1 MQIIEKITSFIEG
14 TDSRMDVVFDLCGP
28 SILISTPSYR
38 NSFLDITN
46 RGCKIKCITEVTP
59 DNIELI
65 KQILGLVT
73 ELRHLDGI
81 KGGFAIT
88 EDEYIAT
95 STIHSEKP
103 LDEVYYSNVEAVVEQ
118 GRYTFDTFWRNAI
131 PIEKRISEIENGIP
145 PEVIETIHDP
155 VKLQFKVM
163 ELLNRSNEEILVVFS
178 TANAFHRQRRAGS
191 IDFLKEVG
199 KIKPNIRIK
208 ILTPQDSVIH
218 DICSKLVNSAN
229 FQFKFIE
236 PMAQASILVVDRKY
250 SLVAELKDDTK
261 QTIAESIGFATYSN
275 SIPTVSTYAM
285 IFDIIW
291 NQTSMYDRLKDH
303 DRMQKEFMDAVAHE
317 LRTPLTPIIGL
328 TKIVKDKIKNE
339 DQIRLLD
346 IVLYNGIKLHS
357 LSENILALTKM
368 EGKLY
373 SITKKNFD
381 LNLVL
386 LAVINDCKTRLEK
399 IPNFR
404 GQRKKSIEFEYS
416 GFDKKHMVN
425 ADKSQIIQVVHNLI
439 DNAINFILDKKG
451 TIIISIENRS
461 NQPDQRGNFVVVH
474 IRDNGEGIHP
484 EMKSRLFSR
493 FATKSFYGT
502 GLGLYI
508 SKEIIERHDGKIWG
522 KNNTDSAGATFSFGL
537 PVTQ

>member
-1 MQIIEKITSFIEG
+1 
-14 TDSRMDVVFDLCGP
+14 
-28 SILISTPSYR
+28 
-38 NSFLDITN
+38 
-46 RGCKIKCITEVTP
+46 
-59 DNIELI
+59 
-65 KQILGLVT
+65 
-73 ELRHLDGI
+73 
-81 KGGFAIT
+81 
-88 EDEYIAT
+88 
-95 STIHSEKP
+95 
-103 LDEVYYSNVEAVVEQ
+103 
-118 GRYTFDTFWRNAI
+118 
-131 PIEKRISEIENGIP
+131 
-145 PEVIETIHDP
+145 
-155 VKLQFKVM
+155 
-163 ELLNRSNEEILVVFS
+163 
-178 TANAFHRQRRAGS
+178 
-191 IDFLKEVG
+191 
-199 KIKPNIRIK
+199 
-208 ILTPQDSVIH
+208 
-218 DICSKLVNSAN
+218 
-229 FQFKFIE
+229 
-236 PMAQASILVVDRKY
+236 
-250 SLVAELKDDTK
+250 
-261 QTIAESIGFATYSN
+261 
-275 SIPTVSTYAM
+275 
-285 IFDIIW
+285 
-291 NQTSMYDRLKDH
+291 
-303 DRMQKEFMDAVAHE
+303 MQKEFMDAVAHE

-386 LAVINDCKTRLEK
+386 LAVIDDCKTRQEK

-404 GQRKKSIEFEYS
+404 GQRMKSIEFKYS
-416 GFDKKHMVN
+416 GFDKKHVVN
-425 ADKSQIIQVVHNLI
+425 ADKSQITQVVHNLI

-451 TIIISIENRS
+451 TITISIENRA
-461 NQPDQRGNFVVVH
+461 NKLDKKGNFVVVH

-522 KNNTDSAGATFSFGL
+522 KNNTDGAGATFSFGL